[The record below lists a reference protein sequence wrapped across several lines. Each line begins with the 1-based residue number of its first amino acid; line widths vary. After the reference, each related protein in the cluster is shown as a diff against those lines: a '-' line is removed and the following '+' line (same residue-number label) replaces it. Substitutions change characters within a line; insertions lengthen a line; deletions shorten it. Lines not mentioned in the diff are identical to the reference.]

1 MMIQNP
7 KIIHLVC
14 KYTIDRA
21 EGFQQKFSR
30 NPSQEFDMIN
40 DLMIIHKRLRNME
53 INLKE
58 TF

>member
-14 KYTIDRA
+14 KYTIDRV

-30 NPSQEFDMIN
+30 TLLEFDMIN